1 MNISDRSI
9 HPVYRIDFYPIQF
22 QHLNFNTIWQ
32 TIFSWYGT
40 TPHKHSAV
48 STRFHMHPFY
58 RQDIIF
64 ELSATS
70 YYPDGQTFT
79 DEDAIPEFPSIFFSI
94 HLMPFYFFHLHHL
107 SISETL
113 IKRNNRNKFKYI
125 IFLSCSL
132 IYPNNTQIKNQQEE
146 TFHKI
151 NFLHPLSFP

>member
-58 RQDIIF
+58 RQDIMF

-70 YYPDGQTFT
+70 YFHDVQTFT
-79 DEDAIPEFPSIFFSI
+79 YEDAILEFSRICFSSI
-94 HLMPFYFFHLHHL
+94 L
-107 SISETL
+107 IS
-113 IKRNNRNKFKYI
+113 
-125 IFLSCSL
+125 FLSYILSYVDFE
-132 IYPNNTQIKNQQEE
+132 I
-146 TFHKI
+146 TF
-151 NFLHPLSFP
+151 